1 MLFFR
6 SYQKQHDLVII
17 QQFIKYL
24 TFEKRYSP
32 HTILA
37 YENDLSEFK
46 LFLNSVYE
54 VNNLKIVEHQH
65 IRSWIVSL
73 MRENKTNTTI
83 NRKIA
88 SLKSFYK
95 YLQIHCDASQNPTN
109 GVVTPKIKKQLP
121 QFVKPDEIAN
131 LLASFINTEDY
142 ILLRDKMIIELLY
155 VTGIRRSELM
165 NLKLNDI
172 NFQQGYIKVMGKRQK
187 ERIIPISKQLSNDLK
202 HYCNIRKDNFETD
215 DYHLFLTQK
224 GKPLYPKAIYNIVK
238 TYLEGFTTVEQKS
251 PHTLRHSFATHLLNN
266 GAELNA
272 IKELLGHE
280 SLAATQI
287 YTHTTL
293 NKLKSAYLK
302 AHPKASN

>member
-1 MLFFR
+1 M
-6 SYQKQHDLVII
+6 II

-37 YENDLSEFK
+37 YENDLTEFK
-46 LFLNSVYE
+46 SFLSESYE
-54 VNNLKIVEHQH
+54 MEDLKMVEHQH
-65 IRSWIVSL
+65 VRSWIVSL
-73 MRENKTNTTI
+73 MRENKTNTTV

-95 YLQIHCDASQNPTN
+95 YLQIHFNSSQNPTN
-109 GVVTPKIKKQLP
+109 GVVTPKIKKRLP
-121 QFVKPDEIAN
+121 TFVKPSEISA
-131 LLASFINTEDY
+131 LLESFVKTDDY
-142 ILLRDKMIIELLY
+142 LLIRDKMVIELLY
-155 VTGIRRSELM
+155 VTGIRRSELIELTYQ
-165 NLKLNDI
+165 NV
-172 NFQQGYIKVMGKRQK
+172 NFQKGYIKVLGKRQK
-187 ERIIPISKQLSNDLK
+187 ERLIPISQNLVEKLK
-202 HYCNIRKDNFETD
+202 EYWEIRYESFNTDNMYF
-215 DYHLFLTQK
+215 FLTKK

-251 PHTLRHSFATHLLNN
+251 PHILRHSFATHLLNN

-293 NKLKSAYLK
+293 NKLKRAYLK
-302 AHPKASN
+302 AHPKANN